1 MEERYI
7 RLILRSNDVIIYAE
21 KLEFENLAIMK
32 DK

>member
-1 MEERYI
+1 MEERYM
-7 RLILRSNDVIIYAE
+7 RLILRSNDVIICAE